1 MARNIIKT
9 RQKALSFSV
18 IGEEVI
24 RMNESTRLEIIKAL
38 AYGEDIEIIANMA
51 EVDVAEIVII
61 RDTYADEIKRR
72 HEEIMGELE
81 DD

>member
-1 MARNIIKT
+1 
-9 RQKALSFSV
+9 
-18 IGEEVI
+18 
-24 RMNESTRLEIIKAL
+24 MNESTRLEIIKAL